1 LRFLGQSAQI
11 GKYVPNW
18 IDLHY
23 GNLCCT
29 WGNGEFS
36 IWGHRGTIFLT
47 GQALYAARMTDKEE
61 PFGVGRDTRK
71 INLRLPEE
79 LRDKITDASVANG
92 RSVNTEILLRL
103 AASVNNEEEGNAR
116 QLRTQLGL
124 IEFLANSVS
133 DLAARLTDDQRTDQ
147 RVQMMVELS
156 KSLMGPATK

>member
-1 LRFLGQSAQI
+1 
-11 GKYVPNW
+11 
-18 IDLHY
+18 
-23 GNLCCT
+23 
-29 WGNGEFS
+29 
-36 IWGHRGTIFLT
+36 
-47 GQALYAARMTDKEE
+47 MTDKEE